1 MAERVYFLTY
11 CVTDGGF
18 MYGIGTDIVTISRI
32 EKSLERESFLHRVY
46 GEKEIELFASG
57 AKVKTAS
64 LAANFA
70 AKEAFGKALGT
81 GVRGFEF
88 YEVQVLRDLLG
99 KPYFELSGSA
109 KEIADR
115 ENVECLVSLSHENDR
130 AIAFVVMEKKADKI

>member
-1 MAERVYFLTY
+1 
-11 CVTDGGF
+11 

-46 GEKEIELFASG
+46 GEKEIALFATG
-57 AKVKTAS
+57 AKIKTAS

-81 GVRGFEF
+81 GVRGFELC
-88 YEVQVLRDLLG
+88 EVQALRDPMG

-109 KEIADR
+109 KQI
-115 ENVECLVSLSHENDR
+115 VESKNLACHLSLSHENDK
-130 AIAFVVMEKKADKI
+130 AIAFVVMEKKD